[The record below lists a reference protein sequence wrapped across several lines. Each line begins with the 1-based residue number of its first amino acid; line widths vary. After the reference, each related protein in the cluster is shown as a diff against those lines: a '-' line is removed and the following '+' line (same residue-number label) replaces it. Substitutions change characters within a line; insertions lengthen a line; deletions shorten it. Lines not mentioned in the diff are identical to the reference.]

1 VTAQARELETPWAI
15 AVSLGTNGRVTAV
28 LGDTVRAESML
39 IESLQIFVRLEDRW
53 GLMHTLTHL
62 ADAAALR
69 GDGARAAMLY
79 GVGDQLVEQTGVSIF
94 PAWQLRSDECQ
105 ARAIEALGWDT
116 FRDRRFEGRQL
127 SREELVAE
135 LS

>member
-1 VTAQARELETPWAI
+1 
-15 AVSLGTNGRVTAV
+15 
-28 LGDTVRAESML
+28 ML

-69 GDGARAAMLY
+69 GTVPARRCST

-105 ARAIEALGWDT
+105 ARAIEALGWTPSATVDS
-116 FRDRRFEGRQL
+116 RDGN
-127 SREELVAE
+127 
-135 LS
+135 